1 MMQWKLELTEEEI
14 EELFRMCPLEDDNF
28 PPPPEGE
35 QDSVTLAE

>member
-14 EELFRMCPLEDDNF
+14 EELFSLCPIEDDSY

-35 QDSVTLAE
+35 QDSATVAG